1 MTDLA
6 LRLFVFGALWFVVVW
21 CLFGVWTWW
30 ERERLWRQIGRR

>member
-1 MTDLA
+1 MTFLMAALFTILA
-6 LRLFVFGALWFVVVW
+6 FVVVW